1 MTILGPPFGDA
12 KSIDDAKARFK
23 SPWLAFNE
31 KHGPEKLAQAYEA
44 MNHANSLSGV
54 KRARSLSQR
63 EEESE
68 RWCT

>member
-44 MNHANSLSGV
+44 MSRANSLSGV

-68 RWCT
+68 RWCM